1 MSGPP
6 PLGPE
11 ERRRL
16 ERLRQVATLLDNA
29 ITIPG
34 TRFRVGLD
42 PIIGLIPGVGDAVG
56 SALAGYILIEAVRF
70 GVPRSVLARMLVNI
84 GVDTVV
90 GAVPVLGDLFD
101 FVWKSDARNLALL
114 HQHLE
119 QPVRA
124 RRSSRRVVALVVA
137 LVMLLGLGAVTLVVL
152 IGQLIGRLF

>member
-101 FVWKSDARNLALL
+101 FVWKSDARNLDLL